1 MILFFMLP
9 INSTQECECP
19 SYRNSQQSTM
29 APDPASMDA
38 TRSLSKTAP
47 PTTQRDGF
55 HLVPSHPI
63 TYDLDQSKTFQDITY
78 HVSTV
83 DHVARIAF
91 NRPNV
96 LHAFRPTT
104 INEVRR
110 ALEYAQDDTRV
121 SVIVLTS
128 TVVAD
133 RTPAFCAGGDQS
145 VRSSDGGYDDGSESA
160 PRLRVL
166 DLQIQMR
173 RCPKPIVAVV
183 RGYAIGGGH
192 ILHVCA
198 DLTLA
203 GDDAVFGQ
211 VGPRMGSVDAGYGS
225 VHLARMVGQKKA
237 REIWFLCKYYSAEEA
252 LRMGLINA
260 VFKVD
265 ELEGEVGRWVRRMGM
280 LSPTALAVA
289 KAAINADQ
297 DGSAG
302 ISLMGGHIT
311 RLFYM
316 SDEAKEGRDA
326 YLEGRKPDFRK
337 IPQSKL

>member
-1 MILFFMLP
+1 M
-9 INSTQECECP
+9 P
-19 SYRNSQQSTM
+19 SASS
-29 APDPASMDA
+29 ADPASMSA
-38 TRSLSKTAP
+38 TRSSSKTAA
-47 PTTQRDGF
+47 PTPKRDGF

-63 TYDLDQSKTFQDITY
+63 TYDLDSSDSFTDITY
-78 HVSTV
+78 HISTA
-83 DHVARIAF
+83 DNCARIAF
-91 NRPNV
+91 NRPQV

-104 INEVRR
+104 INEIRR
-110 ALEYAQDDTRV
+110 ALELAQDDTGV
-121 SVIVLTS
+121 GVIILTS
-128 TVVAD
+128 NITD
-133 RTPAFCAGGDQS
+133 ERTPAFCAGGDQS

-173 RCPKPIVAVV
+173 RCPKPIIAVV

-192 ILHVCA
+192 ILHMCA
-198 DLTLA
+198 DLTLS
-203 GDDAVFGQ
+203 GDDGVFGQ

-225 VHLARMVGQKKA
+225 VHLARIVGQKKA
-237 REIWFLCKYYSAEEA
+237 REVWFLCRYYSAEES
-252 LRMGLINA
+252 LKMGLING
-260 VFKVD
+260 VFPVD
-265 ELEGEVGRWVRRMGM
+265 KLEGEVGRWVRRMNM

-316 SDEAKEGRDA
+316 SDEAKEGRKA
-326 YLEGRKPDFRK
+326 YLDGRKPEFRR
-337 IPQSKL
+337 ISQSKL

>member
-1 MILFFMLP
+1 MSAITA
-9 INSTQECECP
+9 I
-19 SYRNSQQSTM
+19 
-29 APDPASMDA
+29 DPASMNA
-38 TRSLSKTAP
+38 TRSTSKTAP
-47 PTTQRDGF
+47 PTTLRDGF
-55 HLVPSHPI
+55 HMVPSHPI
-63 TYDLDQSKTFQDITY
+63 SYDLDLSSTFQDITY
-78 HVSTV
+78 HVSTI
-83 DHVARIAF
+83 DRAARIAF
-91 NRPNV
+91 NRPDV
-96 LHAFRPTT
+96 LHAFRPIT
-104 INEVRR
+104 INEIRR
-110 ALEYAQDDTRV
+110 ALEYAQDDIRV
-121 SVIVLTS
+121 SVILLTS
-128 TVVAD
+128 NLSSH
-133 RTPAFCAGGDQS
+133 RTPAFCAGGDQT

-166 DLQIQMR
+166 DLQVQMR
-173 RCPKPIVAVV
+173 RCPKPIIAVV

-192 ILHVCA
+192 ILHVCS

-225 VHLARMVGQKKA
+225 VHLARTVGQKRA
-237 REIWFLCKYYSAEEA
+237 REFWFLCRYYTAEEA
-252 LRMGLINA
+252 LNMGLINA
-260 VFKVD
+260 VYDTD
-265 ELEGEVGRWVRRMGM
+265 ELDGEVGRWVRRMAS

-302 ISLMGGHIT
+302 ISLLGGHIT

-326 YLEGRKPDFRK
+326 YLEGRSPDFRR

>member
-1 MILFFMLP
+1 
-9 INSTQECECP
+9 
-19 SYRNSQQSTM
+19 
-29 APDPASMDA
+29 MD
-38 TRSLSKTAP
+38 
-47 PTTQRDGF
+47 
-55 HLVPSHPI
+55 
-63 TYDLDQSKTFQDITY
+63 
-78 HVSTV
+78 
-83 DHVARIAF
+83 
-91 NRPNV
+91 N
-96 LHAFRPTT
+96 
-104 INEVRR
+104 
-110 ALEYAQDDTRV
+110 
-121 SVIVLTS
+121 
-128 TVVAD
+128 
-133 RTPAFCAGGDQS
+133 RTPAFCAGGDQT

-192 ILHVCA
+192 ILHMCS

-203 GDDAVFGQ
+203 GEDAVFGQ

-237 REIWFLCKYYSAEEA
+237 REIWFLCRYYSAEEA
-252 LRMGLINA
+252 LQMGLVNA
-260 VFKVD
+260 VFPIDK
-265 ELEGEVGRWVRRMGM
+265 LEGEVGRWVRRMGM

>member
-1 MILFFMLP
+1 M
-9 INSTQECECP
+9 
-19 SYRNSQQSTM
+19 
-29 APDPASMDA
+29 
-38 TRSLSKTAP
+38 
-47 PTTQRDGF
+47 
-55 HLVPSHPI
+55 PSHPI
-63 TYDLDQSKTFQDITY
+63 NYDVDLTSEHSFTDITY
-78 HVSTV
+78 QVSTT
-83 DHVARIAF
+83 DHAARIAF
-91 NRPNV
+91 DRPDV

-110 ALEYAQDDTRV
+110 ALEHAQDDTRV
-121 SVIVLTS
+121 AVIILTS
-128 TVVAD
+128 NIID
-133 RTPAFCAGGDQS
+133 ERTPAFCAGGDQT
-145 VRSSDGGYDDGSESA
+145 VRSSDGGYDDGSESV

-166 DLQIQMR
+166 DLQVQMR

-192 ILHVCA
+192 ILHMCA

-225 VHLARMVGQKKA
+225 VHLARTVGQKRA
-237 REIWFLCKYYSAEEA
+237 REVWFLCRYYSPEEA

-260 VFKVD
+260 VFPASR
-265 ELEGEVGRWVRRMGM
+265 LEGEVGRWVRRMGSM
-280 LSPTALAVA
+280 SPTALAVA

-302 ISLMGGHIT
+302 VSLMGGHIT

-316 SDEAKEGRDA
+316 SDEAKEGREA
-326 YLEGRKPDFRK
+326 YLEGRKPEFRK

>member
-1 MILFFMLP
+1 
-9 INSTQECECP
+9 
-19 SYRNSQQSTM
+19 M
-29 APDPASMDA
+29 AENDTDPASMNA
-38 TRSLSKTAP
+38 TRSTSKTAS
-47 PTTQRDGF
+47 PTPRRDGF

-63 TYDLDQSKTFQDITY
+63 NYELDQSATFEDITF
-78 HVSTV
+78 HISTT

-91 NRPNV
+91 NRPHV

-121 SVIVLTS
+121 SVIILTS
-128 TVVAD
+128 NIVAD
-133 RTPAFCAGGDQS
+133 RTPAFCAGGDQT

-166 DLQIQMR
+166 DLQVQMR

-192 ILHVCA
+192 ILHMLA

-211 VGPRMGSVDAGYGS
+211 VGPRMGSVDAGYGC

-237 REIWFLCKYYSAEEA
+237 REIWFLCWYYLANEA
-252 LRMGLINA
+252 LQM
-260 VFKVD
+260 
-265 ELEGEVGRWVRRMGM
+265 ELTGEVG
-280 LSPTALAVA
+280 
-289 KAAINADQ
+289 
-297 DGSAG
+297 
-302 ISLMGGHIT
+302 
-311 RLFYM
+311 
-316 SDEAKEGRDA
+316 
-326 YLEGRKPDFRK
+326 
-337 IPQSKL
+337 

>member
-1 MILFFMLP
+1 M
-9 INSTQECECP
+9 ST
-19 SYRNSQQSTM
+19 
-29 APDPASMDA
+29 DPASINA
-38 TRSLSKTAP
+38 TRSSSRTAP
-47 PTTQRDGF
+47 PTPRRDGF

-63 TYDLDQSKTFQDITY
+63 RYDLDLTESFQDVTY
-78 HVSTV
+78 HVSSS
-83 DHVARIAF
+83 DNVARIAF
-91 NRPNV
+91 NRPHV

-110 ALEYAQDDTRV
+110 ALERAQDDTRV
-121 SVIVLTS
+121 SVIILTS
-128 TVVAD
+128 NISDD
-133 RTPAFCAGGDQS
+133 RTPAFCAGGDQT
-145 VRSSDGGYDDGSESA
+145 VRSADGGYDDGSEAA

-166 DLQIQMR
+166 DLQVQMR

-192 ILHVCA
+192 ILHMCA

-203 GDDAVFGQ
+203 GEDAVFGQ

-225 VHLARMVGQKKA
+225 VHLARMVGQKRA
-237 REIWFLCKYYSAEEA
+237 REVWFLCRYYSAEEA
-252 LRMGLINA
+252 LQMGLINA
-260 VFKVD
+260 VFPND

-316 SDEAKEGRDA
+316 SDEAKEGRAAYRGLLYEPLAA
-326 YLEGRKPDFRK
+326 YLEGQKPEFRK

>member
-1 MILFFMLP
+1 MTSS
-9 INSTQECECP
+9 INSNDQ
-19 SYRNSQQSTM
+19 
-29 APDPASMDA
+29 PDPASMAA
-38 TRSLSKTAP
+38 TRSTSKTAP
-47 PTTQRDGF
+47 PTPLRDGF

-63 TYDLDQSKTFQDITY
+63 HYDLDLTTTSPTSPDPHTPPHSFTDITY
-78 HVSTV
+78 HVSTT
-83 DHVARIAF
+83 DNCARIAF
-91 NRPNV
+91 NRPDV

-104 INEVRR
+104 INEIRQ
-110 ALEYAQDDTRV
+110 ALDYAQDDTRV
-121 SVIVLTS
+121 GVVLLASNIVEG
-128 TVVAD
+128 
-133 RTPAFCAGGDQS
+133 RTPAFCAGGDQT
-145 VRSSDGGYDDGSESA
+145 VRSSDGGYDDGSEAA

-192 ILHVCA
+192 ILHMCA

-203 GDDAVFGQ
+203 GEDAVFGQ

-225 VHLARMVGQKKA
+225 VHLARTVGQKKA
-237 REIWFLCKYYSAEEA
+237 REVWFLCRYYSAEEA
-252 LRMGLINA
+252 LRMGLING
-260 VFKVD
+260 VFPV
-265 ELEGEVGRWVRRMGM
+265 ERLEGEVGRWVRRMIM
-280 LSPTALAVA
+280 MSPTAVACA

-316 SDEAKEGRDA
+316 SEEAKEGREA
-326 YLEGRKPDFRK
+326 YLEGRAPQFRK

>member
-1 MILFFMLP
+1 MAS
-9 INSTQECECP
+9 ST
-19 SYRNSQQSTM
+19 SN
-29 APDPASMDA
+29 DPASMSA
-38 TRSLSKTAP
+38 ARSSSKTAP
-47 PTTQRDGF
+47 PTPRRDGF
-55 HLVPSHPI
+55 HLVPAHPI
-63 TYDLDQSKTFQDITY
+63 NYDLNLTKCFQDITY
-78 HVSTV
+78 HISTS

-104 INEVRR
+104 INEIRQ

-121 SVIVLTS
+121 SVIIFTS
-128 TVVAD
+128 NIIHN
-133 RTPAFCAGGDQS
+133 RTPAFCAGGDQT
-145 VRSSDGGYDDGSESA
+145 VRSSDGGYDDGSEA
-160 PRLRVL
+160 VPRLRVL

-173 RCPKPIVAVV
+173 RCPKPIIAVV

-192 ILHVCA
+192 ILHMCC

-203 GDDAVFGQ
+203 GEDAVFGQ

-237 REIWFLCKYYSAEEA
+237 REIWFLCRYYSAEEA
-252 LRMGLINA
+252 LQMGLINA
-260 VFKVD
+260 VFPIDK
-265 ELEGEVGRWVRRMGM
+265 LEGEVGRWVRRMGM

-289 KAAINADQ
+289 KASINADQ

-316 SDEAKEGRDA
+316 SDEAKEGREA
-326 YLEGRKPDFRK
+326 YLEGRKPEFRK

>member
-1 MILFFMLP
+1 MESSNTTT
-9 INSTQECECP
+9 NSA
-19 SYRNSQQSTM
+19 N
-29 APDPASMDA
+29 PASMAA
-38 TRSLSKTAP
+38 TRSSSKTAP
-47 PTTQRDGF
+47 PTTRRDGF
-55 HLVPSHPI
+55 HIVPSTPI
-63 TYDLDQSKTFQDITY
+63 HYDVDLTNSFKDITY
-78 HVSTV
+78 HVSTS
-83 DHVARIAF
+83 DHCARIAF

-104 INEVRR
+104 INEVRQ
-110 ALEYAQDDTRV
+110 ALDHAQDDTRV
-121 SVIVLTS
+121 SVILLTS
-128 TVVAD
+128 NIVD
-133 RTPAFCAGGDQS
+133 NRTPAFCAGGDQT
-145 VRSSDGGYDDGSESA
+145 VRSSDGGYDDGSEAA

-192 ILHVCA
+192 ILHMCA

-203 GDDAVFGQ
+203 GEDAVFGQ

-225 VHLARMVGQKKA
+225 VHLARLVGQKKA
-237 REIWFLCKYYSAEEA
+237 REIWFLCRYYSAEEA
-252 LRMGLINA
+252 LQMGLINA
-260 VFKVD
+260 SFPIDK
-265 ELEGEVGRWVRRMGM
+265 LEGEVGRWVRRMCM
-280 LSPTALAVA
+280 MSPTALAVA
-289 KAAINADQ
+289 KASMNADQ

-316 SDEAKEGRDA
+316 SDEAKEGREA
-326 YLEGRKPDFRK
+326 YLEGRAPEFRK

>member
-1 MILFFMLP
+1 MS
-9 INSTQECECP
+9 NNNT
-19 SYRNSQQSTM
+19 
-29 APDPASMDA
+29 DPASMNA
-38 TRSLSKTAP
+38 TRSSSKTAP
-47 PTTQRDGF
+47 PTPRRDGF

-63 TYDLDQSKTFQDITY
+63 NYELDQSSTFEDITY
-78 HVSTV
+78 HISTT

-91 NRPNV
+91 NRPHV

-104 INEVRR
+104 INEIRR

-121 SVIVLTS
+121 SVIILTS
-128 TVVAD
+128 NIVAD
-133 RTPAFCAGGDQS
+133 RTPAFCAGGDQT

-166 DLQIQMR
+166 DLQVQMR

-192 ILHVCA
+192 ILHMLA

-203 GDDAVFGQ
+203 GEDAVFGQ

-237 REIWFLCKYYSAEEA
+237 REIWFLCRYYSANEA
-252 LRMGLINA
+252 LQMGLINA
-260 VFKVD
+260 VFPVN
-265 ELEGEVGRWVRRMGM
+265 ELDGEVGRWVRRMGIH
-280 LSPTALAVA
+280 SPTALAVA

-302 ISLMGGHIT
+302 IALMGGHIT

-316 SDEAKEGRDA
+316 SDEAREGRDA
-326 YLEGRKPDFRK
+326 YLEGRKPNFRK

>member
-1 MILFFMLP
+1 
-9 INSTQECECP
+9 
-19 SYRNSQQSTM
+19 M
-29 APDPASMDA
+29 AENDTDPASMNA
-38 TRSLSKTAP
+38 TRSTSKTAS
-47 PTTQRDGF
+47 PTPRRDGF

-63 TYDLDQSKTFQDITY
+63 NYELDQSATFEDITY
-78 HVSTV
+78 HISTT

-91 NRPNV
+91 NRPHV

-121 SVIVLTS
+121 SVIILTS
-128 TVVAD
+128 NIIAD
-133 RTPAFCAGGDQS
+133 RTPAFCAGGDQT

-192 ILHVCA
+192 ILHMLA

-237 REIWFLCKYYSAEEA
+237 REIWFLCRYYSANEA
-252 LRMGLINA
+252 LQMGLINA
-260 VFKVD
+260 VFPVN
-265 ELEGEVGRWVRRMGM
+265 ELDGEVGRWVRRMGM
-280 LSPTALAVA
+280 HSPTALAVA

-302 ISLMGGHIT
+302 IALMGGHIT

-316 SDEAKEGRDA
+316 SDEAREGRDA
-326 YLEGRKPDFRK
+326 YLEGRKPNFRK

>member
-1 MILFFMLP
+1 M
-9 INSTQECECP
+9 SSDAT
-19 SYRNSQQSTM
+19 
-29 APDPASMDA
+29 AVDPASMSA
-38 TRSLSKTAP
+38 ARSPSKTAP
-47 PTTQRDGF
+47 PTPRRDGF

-63 TYDLDQSKTFQDITY
+63 EYDLDLSGPYSDITY
-78 HVSTV
+78 HVSTS
-83 DHVARIAF
+83 DRVARIAF
-91 NRPNV
+91 DRPEV

-104 INEVRR
+104 INEIRR
-110 ALEYAQDDTRV
+110 ALEIAQDDIRV
-121 SVIVLTS
+121 SVIILTS
-128 TVVAD
+128 NIVD
-133 RTPAFCAGGDQS
+133 GRTPAFCAGGDQT

-192 ILHVCA
+192 ILHMCA

-203 GDDAVFGQ
+203 GEDAVFGQ

-225 VHLARMVGQKKA
+225 VHLARTVGQKIA
-237 REIWFLCKYYSAEEA
+237 REVWFLCRYYSAEEA

-260 VFKVD
+260 VFPND
-265 ELEGEVGRWVRRMGM
+265 ALEGEVGRWVRRMGM
-280 LSPTALAVA
+280 MSPTALAVA
-289 KAAINADQ
+289 KASINADQ

-316 SDEAKEGRDA
+316 SDEAKEGREA
-326 YLEGRKPDFRK
+326 YLEGRKPEFRK

>member
-1 MILFFMLP
+1 MS
-9 INSTQECECP
+9 NNNT
-19 SYRNSQQSTM
+19 
-29 APDPASMDA
+29 DPASMNA
-38 TRSLSKTAP
+38 TRSSSKTAP
-47 PTTQRDGF
+47 PTPRRDGF

-63 TYDLDQSKTFQDITY
+63 NYELDQSSTFEDITY
-78 HVSTV
+78 HISTT

-91 NRPNV
+91 NRPHV

-104 INEVRR
+104 INEIRR

-121 SVIVLTS
+121 SVIILTS
-128 TVVAD
+128 NIVAD
-133 RTPAFCAGGDQS
+133 RTPAFCAGGDQA

-166 DLQIQMR
+166 DLQVQMR

-192 ILHVCA
+192 ILHMLA

-203 GDDAVFGQ
+203 GEDAVFGQ

-237 REIWFLCKYYSAEEA
+237 REIWFLCRYYSADEA
-252 LRMGLINA
+252 LQMGLINA
-260 VFKVD
+260 VFPVN
-265 ELEGEVGRWVRRMGM
+265 ELDGEVGRWVRRMGM
-280 LSPTALAVA
+280 HSPTALAVA

-302 ISLMGGHIT
+302 IALMGGHIT

-316 SDEAKEGRDA
+316 SDEAREGRDA
-326 YLEGRKPDFRK
+326 YLEGRKPNFRK

>member
-1 MILFFMLP
+1 MS
-9 INSTQECECP
+9 NNNT
-19 SYRNSQQSTM
+19 
-29 APDPASMDA
+29 DPASMNA
-38 TRSLSKTAP
+38 TRSSSKTAP
-47 PTTQRDGF
+47 PTPRRDGF

-63 TYDLDQSKTFQDITY
+63 NYELDQSSTFEDITY
-78 HVSTV
+78 HISTT

-91 NRPNV
+91 NRPHV
-96 LHAFRPTT
+96 LHAFSPTT
-104 INEVRR
+104 INEIRR

-121 SVIVLTS
+121 SVIILTS
-128 TVVAD
+128 NTVAD
-133 RTPAFCAGGDQS
+133 RTPAFCAGGDQT

-166 DLQIQMR
+166 DLQVQMR

-192 ILHVCA
+192 ILHMLA

-203 GDDAVFGQ
+203 GEDAVFGQ

-237 REIWFLCKYYSAEEA
+237 REIWFLCRYYSASEA
-252 LRMGLINA
+252 LQMGLINA
-260 VFKVD
+260 VFPVN
-265 ELEGEVGRWVRRMGM
+265 ELDGEVGRWVRRMGM
-280 LSPTALAVA
+280 HSPTALAVA

-302 ISLMGGHIT
+302 IALMGGHIT

-316 SDEAKEGRDA
+316 SDEAREGRDA
-326 YLEGRKPDFRK
+326 YLEGRKPNFRK

>member
-1 MILFFMLP
+1 MS
-9 INSTQECECP
+9 NNNT
-19 SYRNSQQSTM
+19 
-29 APDPASMDA
+29 DPASMNA
-38 TRSLSKTAP
+38 TRSSSKTAP
-47 PTTQRDGF
+47 PTPRRDGF

-63 TYDLDQSKTFQDITY
+63 NYELDQSSTFEDITY
-78 HVSTV
+78 HISTT

-91 NRPNV
+91 NRPHV

-104 INEVRR
+104 INEIRR

-121 SVIVLTS
+121 SVIILTS
-128 TVVAD
+128 NIVAD
-133 RTPAFCAGGDQS
+133 RTPAFCAGGDQT

-166 DLQIQMR
+166 DLQVQMR

-192 ILHVCA
+192 ILHMLA

-203 GDDAVFGQ
+203 GEDAVFGQ

-237 REIWFLCKYYSAEEA
+237 REIWFICRYYSASEA
-252 LRMGLINA
+252 LQMGLINA
-260 VFKVD
+260 VFPVN
-265 ELEGEVGRWVRRMGM
+265 ELDGEVGRWVRRMGM
-280 LSPTALAVA
+280 HSPTALAVA

-302 ISLMGGHIT
+302 IALMGGHIT

-316 SDEAKEGRDA
+316 SDEAREGRDA
-326 YLEGRKPDFRK
+326 YLEGRKPNFRK

>member
-1 MILFFMLP
+1 MSGPRRTKLKM
-9 INSTQECECP
+9 NMSG
-19 SYRNSQQSTM
+19 N
-29 APDPASMDA
+29 DPASMSA
-38 TRSLSKTAP
+38 TRSPSKTAP
-47 PTTQRDGF
+47 PTPRRDGF

-63 TYDLDQSKTFQDITY
+63 TYDLDLSESYQDITY

-83 DHVARIAF
+83 DHAARIAF
-91 NRPNV
+91 NRPHV

-104 INEVRR
+104 INEIRH
-110 ALEYAQDDTRV
+110 ALDLAQDDTRV
-121 SVIVLTS
+121 SVIILTS
-128 TVVAD
+128 NIVD
-133 RTPAFCAGGDQS
+133 NRTPAFCAGGDQT

-192 ILHVCA
+192 ILHMCS

-203 GDDAVFGQ
+203 GEDAVFGQ

-237 REIWFLCKYYSAEEA
+237 REIWFLCRYYSAEEA
-252 LRMGLINA
+252 LQMGLVNA
-260 VFKVD
+260 VFPID

-316 SDEAKEGRDA
+316 SEEAKEGRDA

>member
-1 MILFFMLP
+1 M
-9 INSTQECECP
+9 
-19 SYRNSQQSTM
+19 
-29 APDPASMDA
+29 
-38 TRSLSKTAP
+38 
-47 PTTQRDGF
+47 
-55 HLVPSHPI
+55 
-63 TYDLDQSKTFQDITY
+63 
-78 HVSTV
+78 
-83 DHVARIAF
+83 
-91 NRPNV
+91 
-96 LHAFRPTT
+96 
-104 INEVRR
+104 
-110 ALEYAQDDTRV
+110 
-121 SVIVLTS
+121 
-128 TVVAD
+128 
-133 RTPAFCAGGDQS
+133 
-145 VRSSDGGYDDGSESA
+145 

-192 ILHVCA
+192 ILHMCA

-203 GDDAVFGQ
+203 GEDAVFGQ

-237 REIWFLCKYYSAEEA
+237 REIWFLCRYYSAEEA
-252 LRMGLINA
+252 LQMGLINA
-260 VFKVD
+260 VFKND
-265 ELEGEVGRWVRRMGM
+265 SLEGEVGRWVRRMCM

-316 SDEAKEGRDA
+316 SDEAKEGREA
-326 YLEGRKPDFRK
+326 YLEGRAPEFRK

>member
-1 MILFFMLP
+1 
-9 INSTQECECP
+9 
-19 SYRNSQQSTM
+19 M
-29 APDPASMDA
+29 ADYNTDPASMNA
-38 TRSLSKTAP
+38 MRSSSKTAP
-47 PTTQRDGF
+47 PTPRRDGF

-63 TYDLDQSKTFQDITY
+63 NYELDQSSTFEDITY
-78 HVSTV
+78 HISTT

-91 NRPNV
+91 NRPHV
-96 LHAFRPTT
+96 LHAFSPTT
-104 INEVRR
+104 VNEVRR
-110 ALEYAQDDTRV
+110 AFEYAQDDTRV
-121 SVIVLTS
+121 SVIILTS
-128 TVVAD
+128 NIVAD
-133 RTPAFCAGGDQS
+133 RTPAFCAGGDQT

-192 ILHVCA
+192 ILHMLA

-237 REIWFLCKYYSAEEA
+237 REIWFLCRYYSANEA
-252 LRMGLINA
+252 LQMGLINA
-260 VFKVD
+260 VFPVN
-265 ELEGEVGRWVRRMGM
+265 ELDGEVGRWVRRMGM
-280 LSPTALAVA
+280 HSPTALAVA

-302 ISLMGGHIT
+302 IALMGGHIT

-316 SDEAKEGRDA
+316 SDEAREGRDA
-326 YLEGRKPDFRK
+326 YLEGRKPNFRM